1 MSNSDVELGNNHNV
15 NPRRGF
21 ALVAAKI
28 NSDNDKTSNI
38 YRRFDELSARNLLF
52 YQAEIAELEEELV
65 FLDDEDSK
73 AKDEISVACQM
84 DWSSFRK
91 HAETGELPKTRE
103 TEKMEL
109 VMKIRDKLERYRG
122 FTQLWRRSLLTIL

>member
-1 MSNSDVELGNNHNV
+1 MSNADVELGNNTDV

-52 YQAEIAELEEELV
+52 YQAEIAELEEELL

-73 AKDEISVACQM
+73 TSDEISVACQM
-84 DWSSFRK
+84 DWSSFEK
-91 HAETGELPKTRE
+91 YAKTGALPETKEA
-103 TEKMEL
+103 EKMEL
-109 VMKIRDKLERYRG
+109 IMKIREKLERYRG
-122 FTQLWRRSLLTIL
+122 FTQF